1 MGPGAALGGALARA
15 ARLELRAESDPRAT
29 LGRAAGRLA
38 VLDGAGAEL
47 AGLRVESVS
56 ADLEMGAFEARV
68 LALPG
73 TAGAPGGGPA
83 QEALRLERMAKAHF
97 LSPCPGSCTASL
109 GDGLRERGS
118 GAMRIVWP
126 AWDAESSQKYSWRV
140 EAGERT
146 TAGAGTR
153 TGTGGGRGG
162 PPESRTLL
170 SVRAKKWKPDFWLY
184 MSCVC
189 ALPTAGIAA
198 CMGVRRAL
206 KQPSVETLLAADL
219 ETPLGCALEL
229 RGCGELVSPGA
240 TFSLAGE
247 GLAGLA
253 PEQRL
258 AALVALVYSFA
269 HRACSLPESSPELL

>member
-1 MGPGAALGGALARA
+1 
-15 ARLELRAESDPRAT
+15 
-29 LGRAAGRLA
+29 
-38 VLDGAGAEL
+38 
-47 AGLRVESVS
+47 
-56 ADLEMGAFEARV
+56 
-68 LALPG
+68 
-73 TAGAPGGGPA
+73 
-83 QEALRLERMAKAHF
+83 
-97 LSPCPGSCTASL
+97 
-109 GDGLRERGS
+109 
-118 GAMRIVWP
+118 
-126 AWDAESSQKYSWRV
+126 
-140 EAGERT
+140 
-146 TAGAGTR
+146 
-153 TGTGGGRGG
+153 
-162 PPESRTLL
+162 
-170 SVRAKKWKPDFWLY
+170 
-184 MSCVC
+184 MSCLC

>member
-1 MGPGAALGGALARA
+1 MVPGAALRGALAGA
-15 ARLELRAESDPRAT
+15 ARLELRAESDPRAS

-140 EAGERT
+140 EAGGRT

-153 TGTGGGRGG
+153 TGTGGGGVDHQ
-162 PPESRTLL
+162 SR
-170 SVRAKKWKPDFWLY
+170 AHC
-184 MSCVC
+184 CVC
-189 ALPTAGIAA
+189 EPRSGNLTSG
-198 CMGVRRAL
+198 
-206 KQPSVETLLAADL
+206 ST
-219 ETPLGCALEL
+219 
-229 RGCGELVSPGA
+229 
-240 TFSLAGE
+240 
-247 GLAGLA
+247 
-253 PEQRL
+253 
-258 AALVALVYSFA
+258 
-269 HRACSLPESSPELL
+269 